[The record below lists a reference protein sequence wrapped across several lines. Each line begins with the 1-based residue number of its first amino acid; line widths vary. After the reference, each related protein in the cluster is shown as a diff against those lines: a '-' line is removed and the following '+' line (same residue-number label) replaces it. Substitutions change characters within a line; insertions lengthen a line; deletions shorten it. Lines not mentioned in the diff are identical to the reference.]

1 MGGILMPKWNPIY
14 VMYAEAHGRTPEDQ
28 MENDKVEWP
37 GGKMIGFI
45 LWVSKQRREGALK

>member
-1 MGGILMPKWNPIY
+1 MPKWNPIY